1 MENDSDAEEEGN
13 ATSAWT
19 LAHIAR
25 GGADE
30 AEIADAASTRH
41 LINAYHAQWMARG
54 LQLPALLSHLME
66 QLQMQNTTFTWKKF
80 HNALED
86 ERYKLKRLHFFAK
99 HNRLLKDMAIMKK
112 LWELDDLLY
121 SVNDLLKHSTR
132 VLKNMD
138 PESLSLRTF
147 MPPLDPQD
155 DDYFDVE
162 MENENVL
169 RHDEEKLNS
178 FQKIFCHMRE
188 ILQGRAYRRAQGKFF
203 SRIVLEDGTETLA
216 FEEDIPIKEFV
227 AEHSTCENFWKV
239 WKWMTD
245 PTSNYERIVEHLT
258 ERPLA
263 EAPDLVENLHLR
275 SYAGDK
281 HGNWSGVY
289 DSLTDVFWPY
299 ARRADWPAMAATI
312 TAERRRLRGDASFA
326 CAPPDPT
333 DVCVV
338 HLDVPFPY
346 DTHYEAVA
354 QEGVPLHLCWREV
367 DAFECTDARHELA
380 DAAALGA
387 KLDALLARDAPDVVR
402 RSGCVWECV
411 DAHVDARGTRVR
423 HARLEE
429 GLAKG
434 RRVFAPAEVAGLTT
448 LTEDSYV
455 MVEDSYYAPSPEAPM
470 RPRAVLDAWDDAA
483 FGDARR
489 VTARSFVV
497 HREEEGG
504 ASPRY
509 FRPHV
514 GRTWRDCAAPE
525 IDHIFRCQK
534 FTDHDNFMCYALIG
548 RTLYV
553 VGELDDYEMTF
564 FLEGIGGSGKST
576 VIKAIMPFWPPHLRA
591 ILSSNMQSQFGM
603 SSLAHGAVAFCQEVS
618 EELNLPQEEW
628 QDATGGA
635 WLNLAV
641 KHKEPLVLKWK
652 SQFVWAG
659 NAFPKRWKN
668 RQGQVSRRLAG
679 VGLYHS
685 VQPRDGRIVHLIKRK
700 LGALQRKCV
709 LAYFAFLEVHGSVDP
724 MSQPNRLPPAFQ
736 DYYYKGRRDT
746 DPIEGFLSEGTFV
759 KVEEGATMLMDEF
772 KELYGRYRLKYDMGK
787 ALRWSEDTYRT
798 PFNERGVFVKR
809 MGRYEHHDGQEYV
822 NVDVIYNLT
831 PVE

>member
-1 MENDSDAEEEGN
+1 MAEDA
-13 ATSAWT
+13 AVQWT
-19 LAHIAR
+19 LAHVAR
-25 GGADE
+25 GGANE
-30 AEIADAASTRH
+30 AEIADAQSTRR
-41 LINAYHAQWMARG
+41 LVDEFHAQWMAPG
-54 LQLPALLSHLME
+54 LGLPDLLRNLLAQLHL
-66 QLQMQNTTFTWKKF
+66 NNSNFTWKKF
-80 HNALED
+80 ANELLD

-99 HNRLLKDMAIMKK
+99 RHRLHRDMDVMQK

-138 PESLSLRTF
+138 PTSLSLRTF
-147 MPPLDPQD
+147 MPPLEPED
-155 DDYFDVE
+155 DDYFDAEV
-162 MENENVL
+162 ENENVMH
-169 RHDEEKLNS
+169 HDDGKLNS
-178 FQKIFCHMRE
+178 FQKIFIHMRE

-216 FEEDIPIKEFV
+216 FQEDIAIKEFV

-245 PTSNYERIVEHLT
+245 PTSNYDRITEHLT
-258 ERPLA
+258 DRPLA
-263 EAPDLVENLHLR
+263 EVPDLVENMHLR

-281 HGNWSGVY
+281 QGNWSGVY
-289 DSLTDVFWPY
+289 DCLSDVFWPY
-299 ARRADWPAMAATI
+299 ARRADWPEMARTI
-312 TAERRRLRGDASFA
+312 TAERRRLGDARFT
-326 CAPPDPT
+326 CAAPEAT

-346 DTHYEAVA
+346 DTHHEATLH
-354 QEGVPLHLCWREV
+354 QGVPLHLCWHEV
-367 DAFECTDARHELA
+367 DAFECDDAHDALPEG
-380 DAAALGA
+380 AAALAA
-387 KLDALLARDAPDVVR
+387 KLDALLAPDAADVTH
-402 RSGCVWECV
+402 RSGCVWERV
-411 DAHVDARGTRVR
+411 DALDARVDVCGERVR
-423 HARLEE
+423 HAGVEA
-429 GLAKG
+429 GLAEG
-434 RRVFAPAEVAGLTT
+434 RRTFAPVEVTGLATT
-448 LTEDSYV
+448 LAEDSYV
-455 MVEDSYYAPSPEAPM
+455 VVEGGGEDAPPSYYVPSPEAPM

-483 FGDARR
+483 FGAARR

-497 HREEEGG
+497 HRDGE
-504 ASPRY
+504 AARY
-509 FRPHV
+509 FRPHT
-514 GRTWRDCAAPE
+514 GRTWRECAAPE

-534 FTDHDNFMCYALIG
+534 FTDHDAFMIYALLG
-548 RTLYV
+548 RLLFA
-553 VGELDDYEMTF
+553 VGELDDYEMTLF
-564 FLEGIGGSGKST
+564 FEGIGGSGKST
-576 VIKAIMPFWPPHLRA
+576 IIKAVMPFWPPHLRA
-591 ILSSNMQSQFGM
+591 ILSSNMQPQFGM

-685 VQPRDGRIVHLIKRK
+685 VQPRDGRIVHLIKLK
-700 LGALQRKCV
+700 LGALQRKCI
-709 LAYFAFLEVHGSVDP
+709 LAYFAYVKAHGSVDP
-724 MSQPNRLPPAFQ
+724 MSQPNKLPPAFQ

-759 KVEEGATMLMDEF
+759 RVEEGALMLMDDF

-798 PFNERGVFVKR
+798 PFNERGITVKR
-809 MGRYEHHDGQEYV
+809 MEQYAHHDGQEYV
-822 NVDVIYNLT
+822 NVDVIRNLT
-831 PVE
+831 PIE